1 MIEPSIDELL
11 EKVESRYM
19 LVTIISK
26 RAREIVAGDDIMVD
40 TEDKKPINIAIQ
52 EFNEGRI
59 VYSKEEPFKA

>member
-19 LVTIISK
+19 LVTIIAK
-26 RAREIVAGDDIMVD
+26 RAREIVAGDDIMID
-40 TEDKKPINIAIQ
+40 TDDNKPINTAIR

-59 VYSKEEPFKA
+59 VYSKK

>member
-1 MIEPSIDELL
+1 MINPSIDKLL

-19 LVTIISK
+19 LVTIIAK

-52 EFNEGRI
+52 EFNEGRL
-59 VYSKEEPFKA
+59 VYSKK

>member
-1 MIEPSIDELL
+1 MINPSIDELL

-19 LVTIISK
+19 LVTIIAK

-52 EFNEGRI
+52 EFNEGRL
-59 VYSKEEPFKA
+59 VYSKK

>member
-19 LVTIISK
+19 LVTIIAK
-26 RAREIVAGDDIMVD
+26 RAREIVAGDDIMID
-40 TEDKKPINIAIQ
+40 TNDNKPINIAIR

-59 VYSKEEPFKA
+59 VYSKK